1 MQNNMNRKLALL
13 QVRKAIGKT
22 ISTILKI
29 ACSIAF
35 AFPFFWMI
43 STSLK
48 TYMESIQNPPTL
60 WPKEIS
66 IEGYIT
72 VFESLNLWQ
81 YLKNSLIIL
90 VAIVIIQMIVMVPA
104 AYAFAKKKFVG
115 KGIMFG
121 LVMVAFMIPTQVT
134 YITIYIMFSGMSV
147 GSTPMIETLL
157 PQIIPFGANA
167 YGIFLLRQNFMQVP
181 EELIESA
188 KLDRAGEVRIMTRI
202 MLPMAKS
209 TIVTIALMCFISQWN
224 AYFWPLVMTNTEEVR
239 PITMAIAKLKNL
251 EYGMPWPTIMA
262 GTALLVIPI
271 LILFLLASKKI
282 IQSMAYRGMK

>member
-1 MQNNMNRKLALL
+1 MQDSMNRKLALL
-13 QVRKAIGKT
+13 QVRKAIGKC

-29 ACSIAF
+29 ACCITF

-48 TYMESIQNPPTL
+48 TYLESIQNPPTL
-60 WPKEIS
+60 WPRELS
-66 IEGYIT
+66 FEGYKT
-72 VFESLNLWQ
+72 VFESLDLWM

-90 VAIVIIQMIVMVPA
+90 IAIVAIQMVVMVPA
-104 AYAFAKKKFVG
+104 AYAFAKKRFVG

-167 YGIFLLRQNFMQVP
+167 YGIFLLRQNFMQIP

-188 KLDRAGEVRIMTRI
+188 KLDRAGEVRIMTKI

-209 TIVTIALMCFISQWN
+209 TIVTIALMSFISHWN

-239 PITMAIAKLKNL
+239 PITMAIAQLKNL